1 MSFEALLCFFM
12 LFPAYLLL
20 CFFAF
25 LLIGFFAAC
34 FLALLAF
41 SFSVGFLLL
50 PFLLAFFL
58 S

>member
-1 MSFEALLCFFM
+1 M

-41 SFSVGFLLL
+41 SFSVGFILL
-50 PFLLAFFL
+50 PFLLTFFL